1 VGSLRWRR
9 WAALE
14 RQTKSVWK
22 QSQSRRQRLRSWVTL
37 AGETPNRAAAALP
50 EWPRAKKS
58 ASLLTTVESLGQR
71 LREALAQVLGQAI
84 GEAIQDAIG
93 HVLLGAAPAPA
104 RYADPYYAPEYY
116 RDQHEYGREE
126 EYEQR
131 WEESR
136 YAEPRPEP
144 EDSVPEES
152 LSRWHTAILAG
163 LQAMALWLGERPGR
177 RALLTA
183 LGVGAATGLLAYLA
197 GPVFGAGA
205 AVLSTVVSLL
215 ALADGTRL
223 GIARLLHTVRAN

>member
-1 VGSLRWRR
+1 MNSFEQPGRPGRR
-9 WAALE
+9 CVAERLE
-14 RQTKSVWK
+14 R
-22 QSQSRRQRLRSWVTL
+22 
-37 AGETPNRAAAALP
+37 
-50 EWPRAKKS
+50 
-58 ASLLTTVESLGQR
+58 LLTTVESLGQR

-84 GEAIQDAIG
+84 GDAIQDAIS
-93 HVLLGAAPAPA
+93 HALVGAAPAPA
-104 RYADPYYAPEYY
+104 RYEDPYYAPEYY
-116 RDQHEYGREE
+116 RDQQDYGREE

-136 YAEPRPEP
+136 YTDQRHEP
-144 EDSVPEES
+144 EVSAPEES

-183 LGVGAATGLLAYLA
+183 LGVGATTGLLAYLA

-223 GIARLLHTVRAN
+223 GLARLLHTVRAN

>member
-1 VGSLRWRR
+1 MDHHMSSYEPGRPGRR
-9 WAALE
+9 CVAERLE
-14 RQTKSVWK
+14 H
-22 QSQSRRQRLRSWVTL
+22 
-37 AGETPNRAAAALP
+37 
-50 EWPRAKKS
+50 
-58 ASLLTTVESLGQR
+58 LLTTVESLGQR

-84 GEAIQDAIG
+84 GEAIQDAIS
-93 HVLLGAAPAPA
+93 HALLGAAPAPA
-104 RYADPYYAPEYY
+104 RYGDSYYAPEYEPY
-116 RDQHEYGREE
+116 AQEYGREE
-126 EYEQR
+126 EYEQHR

-144 EDSVPEES
+144 EDSAPEES

-163 LQAMALWLGERPGR
+163 LQAMALWLGQRPGR

-183 LGVGAATGLLAYLA
+183 LGVGAATGVLAYLA

-223 GIARLLHTVRAN
+223 GVARMLHRLRAY

>member
-1 VGSLRWRR
+1 MNSFEQPGRPGRR
-9 WAALE
+9 CVAERLE
-14 RQTKSVWK
+14 H
-22 QSQSRRQRLRSWVTL
+22 
-37 AGETPNRAAAALP
+37 
-50 EWPRAKKS
+50 
-58 ASLLTTVESLGQR
+58 LLTTVESLGRR
-71 LREALAQVLGQAI
+71 LREALSQVLGQAI

-93 HVLLGAAPAPA
+93 HVLLGAAPPPA
-104 RYADPYYAPEYY
+104 RYADHYYNPEYEHY
-116 RDQHEYGREE
+116 AQEYGREE

-144 EDSVPEES
+144 EDPAPEES

-183 LGVGAATGLLAYLA
+183 LGVGVATGLLAYLA

-205 AVLSTVVSLL
+205 AVFSTVVSLL

-223 GIARLLHTVRAN
+223 GVARLLHRLRAY

>member
-1 VGSLRWRR
+1 MNSYEPGRLGRR
-9 WAALE
+9 CVAERLE
-14 RQTKSVWK
+14 H
-22 QSQSRRQRLRSWVTL
+22 
-37 AGETPNRAAAALP
+37 
-50 EWPRAKKS
+50 
-58 ASLLTTVESLGQR
+58 LLTAVESLGRR

-93 HVLLGAAPAPA
+93 HALLGAAPAPA
-104 RYADPYYAPEYY
+104 RYADPYYNPEYGPY
-116 RDQHEYGREE
+116 AQEYGREE

-144 EDSVPEES
+144 EDSAPEES

-223 GIARLLHTVRAN
+223 GVARMLHRLRAY